1 MSASSA
7 ERIGTGESATPAQ
20 MFVINLAASTSP
32 MALSHPSSP
41 ALKRFTFFVSRQRE
55 EGRERFRLHMGYFHT
70 QEQAEELLA
79 SVRDVY
85 PAAWAG
91 PAPTTGMGRRGRIAP
106 GSVAPAAPVPQA
118 APVTPV
124 AVPAAVAAVAPK
136 AAPPVAKP
144 AAPVAK
150 PAAAQAAAAKASN
163 VPPLDSMS
171 NVRDVLAQ
179 LSESAPDAPTIIAPA
194 PALLRAA
201 VPAPRAAKVAAH
213 PEAASE
219 LSGLAALSL
228 LEEPPVARTA
238 PAVPVA
244 GPEVGKAPAMPALP
258 PLKNPFEG
266 LEKEPVVRLVTPEDT
281 QTLTDIKVDRENN
294 APPCFAV
301 QLVWSATP
309 VDVATLP
316 HLAIFEAY
324 TLYNV
329 EGNRQ
334 GRKWYG
340 LRLGFFSDPNSASQV
355 ANYVRSDYK
364 TVAVVPVAVKERD
377 RARGTTASP
386 TGNEP
391 EKTSDVEFRRE
402 AMEGFELLTDD
413 RPPPPR
419 RDLDDTVRAK
429 TPAGAPA
436 ATASPAVAPR
446 LAPRALAAAPVSRA
460 PVAAAGK
467 ATGKPTG
474 KRVVARRR
482 APDAPLDRKVSA
494 GVGGAE
500 VLESTLEILG
510 ASTLSL
516 DEGRAIV
523 NDATARRPV
532 EKKSGGNR
540 FSRLLSRLGGG

>member
-7 ERIGTGESATPAQ
+7 ERIGASESPAPAQ
-20 MFVINLAASTSP
+20 LYVINLAASTSP

-55 EGRERFRLHMGYFHT
+55 EGRERFRLHMGYFQT
-70 QEQAEELLA
+70 QEQAEELLP
-79 SVRDVY
+79 SVREVY
-85 PAAWAG
+85 PGAWAG
-91 PAPTTGMGRRGRIAP
+91 PAPTTGTGRRGRIAA
-106 GSVAPAAPVPQA
+106 GSVVPAA
-118 APVTPV
+118 APP
-124 AVPAAVAAVAPK
+124 AVAAVMAQQ
-136 AAPPVAKP
+136 AAATP
-144 AAPVAK
+144 AAPAASAPVAA
-150 PAAAQAAAAKASN
+150 PAPVAAVPGPAPAMPAPGPAPAQAAHPIPAAPSIE
-163 VPPLDSMS
+163 SMS

-179 LSESAPDAPTIIAPA
+179 LSEDAPQAPLSIDLPA
-194 PALLRAA
+194 PAE
-201 VPAPRAAKVAAH
+201 P
-213 PEAASE
+213 AASAAPAAE
-219 LSGLAALSL
+219 LSGMEALSL
-228 LEEPPVARTA
+228 LEPPAAAQPA
-238 PAVPVA
+238 PVVPS
-244 GPEVGKAPAMPALP
+244 LP

-266 LEKEPVVRLVTPEDT
+266 LDREPQVRLVTPEDT

-301 QLVWSATP
+301 QLVWSTTP
-309 VDVATLP
+309 VDVSALP

-340 LRLGFFSDPNSASQV
+340 LRLGFFSDPNSATQV

-377 RARGTTASP
+377 RARGTTTPPPA
-386 TGNEP
+386 EP
-391 EKTSDVEFRRE
+391 EKTTDADLRRE
-402 AMEGFELLTDD
+402 RMEGFELLPDD

-419 RDLDDTVRAK
+419 RDIDDAAGV
-429 TPAGAPA
+429 PAAGKRVPAPAAPPRLVPKAAAAAPAPA
-436 ATASPAVAPR
+436 ATP
-446 LAPRALAAAPVSRA
+446 
-460 PVAAAGK
+460 GK
-467 ATGKPTG
+467 ATGRPTG

-482 APDAPLDRKVSA
+482 APDVPLDRKVST

-516 DEGRAIV
+516 DDGGRTIV
-523 NDATARRPV
+523 NDAAARKPV
-532 EKKSGGNR
+532 EKKPGSR
-540 FSRLLSRLGGG
+540 FARLLSRLGGH